1 LLYLAAVRSLLS
13 GVFGA
18 FLTLPGL
25 VLVAALDSSVVFFL
39 PLGNDFL
46 VILMAARRP
55 KEFWLI
61 ALLATLGSVLG
72 TAGTYFLGWKVGE
85 TGLSRFVNRRRLDR
99 VKQRIDRGA
108 PLVAALGLVPPP
120 FPYTAFVMASGAL
133 ELNPWTFFPALSGF
147 RLLRFGVEALLAWH
161 YGTAI
166 LRWMKT
172 PVFKWTVGSFIVLAV
187 VGTVVSAVILW
198 RSSRRGS
205 G

>member
-1 LLYLAAVRSLLS
+1 LS
-13 GVFGA
+13 GLFGA

-25 VLVAALDSSVVFFL
+25 LVVSALDSSIVFFL

-46 VILMAARRP
+46 VILMTARRP
-55 KEFWLI
+55 HEFWLV

-85 TGLSRFVNRRRLDR
+85 AGLGRFVNKRRLDR
-99 VKQRIDRGA
+99 VRARVDRGA

-133 ELNPWTFFPALSGF
+133 ELDPWTFFPALSGF
-147 RLLRFGVEALLAWH
+147 RLLRFGIEAILAWH

-172 PVFKWTVGSFIVLAV
+172 PVFEWTVGIFIALAV
-187 VGTVVSAVILW
+187 VGTIVSAIVLW
-198 RSSRRGS
+198 RGSRKGS